1 LHDVLQD
8 LRYSWRELCKK
19 PGLALIAIISL
30 TLGIGATTAVFSVM
44 YGLLANPY
52 PYQGANR
59 MVHLTVM
66 TESGD
71 RRWIGITGPQL
82 KALRQLKV
90 FESVAA
96 SWGTWNLTTTDED
109 LPEDVPSTQLTAN
122 SGSHFGVPA
131 LLGRT
136 LIPSD
141 APDGQDPQP
150 VVVLSYLFW
159 QRHFNADRSVVGR
172 RIQLVHKNYTII
184 GVLPSRFTWEDA
196 AVYLPLK
203 ISNDSS
209 VDYSPLLK
217 LKPSVTFAAANA
229 ELQPL
234 IEQFAKETP
243 THFPKKFRV
252 QVRGLNQQFEDHLGH
267 SLFLLFGA
275 VSMLLFI
282 GCANV
287 SILLLARG
295 TARQH
300 ELAIR
305 SAIGASRWRIQRQ
318 LLTEALA
325 LSLLGAL
332 GGILLAYGLLPLLVR
347 WLPEYSFPHEV
358 LIGIN
363 LPVLAFSVALAIS
376 SGVVSGLAP
385 AFQFSKPQ
393 VAQLMTSSSR
403 RLAGGA
409 HGKRTHNL
417 LVAGQIALTL
427 LLLTSAAAAI
437 NGFVKLVRTDLGYDP
452 HNVMSVGIP
461 IHQNTHVSWE
471 SRSTYFDQLLTRV
484 QAMPEIVSAGISSNA
499 TPPSNGWE
507 MPYEIFGRPSGQQE
521 NLRANFVS
529 TEYFSVLHIPLLQ
542 GRLFE
547 HPEIVRGARLAVIN
561 QTLAQ
566 KYWPRG
572 DAVGKQLRLPELKG
586 EPPFGVA
593 VADSNQWMQIIGV
606 VADARDDGLRKP
618 IKPAVYLPFSVHMS
632 MWTQILVRTHASP
645 LRVLNRVRAE
655 VKAVDPDQQ
664 VFGRTRDLEQWI
676 QREDEYAYGRLVAA
690 LFSGISIV
698 ALVLAAI
705 GLFSVVSYGVAQRTN
720 EFGIRMALGA
730 SRGHVVQLV
739 LSATAVSVIGGLTGG
754 LLLSLLLNGILS
766 KWAEGSSHNPML
778 IAAVTVLLIL
788 TAGVAA
794 FVPARRASSV
804 EPMDA
809 LRYD

>member
-1 LHDVLQD
+1 
-8 LRYSWRELCKK
+8 
-19 PGLALIAIISL
+19 
-30 TLGIGATTAVFSVM
+30 LG
-44 YGLLANPY
+44 
-52 PYQGANR
+52 
-59 MVHLTVM
+59 
-66 TESGD
+66 
-71 RRWIGITGPQL
+71 
-82 KALRQLKV
+82 
-90 FESVAA
+90 
-96 SWGTWNLTTTDED
+96 
-109 LPEDVPSTQLTAN
+109 
-122 SGSHFGVPA
+122 
-131 LLGRT
+131 
-136 LIPSD
+136 
-141 APDGQDPQP
+141 AP
-150 VVVLSYLFW
+150 
-159 QRHFNADRSVVGR
+159 R
-172 RIQLVHKNYTII
+172 
-184 GVLPSRFTWEDA
+184 
-196 AVYLPLK
+196 
-203 ISNDSS
+203 
-209 VDYSPLLK
+209 
-217 LKPSVTFAAANA
+217 
-229 ELQPL
+229 
-234 IEQFAKETP
+234 
-243 THFPKKFRV
+243 
-252 QVRGLNQQFEDHLGH
+252 
-267 SLFLLFGA
+267 
-275 VSMLLFI
+275 
-282 GCANV
+282 
-287 SILLLARG
+287 
-295 TARQH
+295 
-300 ELAIR
+300 
-305 SAIGASRWRIQRQ
+305 ASRKIC
-318 LLTEALA
+318 
-325 LSLLGAL
+325 
-332 GGILLAYGLLPLLVR
+332 
-347 WLPEYSFPHEV
+347 
-358 LIGIN
+358 
-363 LPVLAFSVALAIS
+363 
-376 SGVVSGLAP
+376 
-385 AFQFSKPQ
+385 
-393 VAQLMTSSSR
+393 
-403 RLAGGA
+403 
-409 HGKRTHNL
+409 
-417 LVAGQIALTL
+417 
-427 LLLTSAAAAI
+427 
-437 NGFVKLVRTDLGYDP
+437 
-452 HNVMSVGIP
+452 
-461 IHQNTHVSWE
+461 
-471 SRSTYFDQLLTRV
+471 
-484 QAMPEIVSAGISSNA
+484 
-499 TPPSNGWE
+499 
-507 MPYEIFGRPSGQQE
+507 
-521 NLRANFVS
+521 ANFVS

-730 SRGHVVQLV
+730 SREHVVQLV

>member
-1 LHDVLQD
+1 
-8 LRYSWRELCKK
+8 
-19 PGLALIAIISL
+19 
-30 TLGIGATTAVFSVM
+30 
-44 YGLLANPY
+44 
-52 PYQGANR
+52 
-59 MVHLTVM
+59 
-66 TESGD
+66 
-71 RRWIGITGPQL
+71 
-82 KALRQLKV
+82 
-90 FESVAA
+90 
-96 SWGTWNLTTTDED
+96 
-109 LPEDVPSTQLTAN
+109 
-122 SGSHFGVPA
+122 
-131 LLGRT
+131 
-136 LIPSD
+136 
-141 APDGQDPQP
+141 
-150 VVVLSYLFW
+150 
-159 QRHFNADRSVVGR
+159 
-172 RIQLVHKNYTII
+172 
-184 GVLPSRFTWEDA
+184 
-196 AVYLPLK
+196 
-203 ISNDSS
+203 
-209 VDYSPLLK
+209 
-217 LKPSVTFAAANA
+217 
-229 ELQPL
+229 
-234 IEQFAKETP
+234 
-243 THFPKKFRV
+243 
-252 QVRGLNQQFEDHLGH
+252 
-267 SLFLLFGA
+267 
-275 VSMLLFI
+275 
-282 GCANV
+282 
-287 SILLLARG
+287 
-295 TARQH
+295 
-300 ELAIR
+300 
-305 SAIGASRWRIQRQ
+305 
-318 LLTEALA
+318 
-325 LSLLGAL
+325 
-332 GGILLAYGLLPLLVR
+332 
-347 WLPEYSFPHEV
+347 
-358 LIGIN
+358 
-363 LPVLAFSVALAIS
+363 
-376 SGVVSGLAP
+376 
-385 AFQFSKPQ
+385 
-393 VAQLMTSSSR
+393 
-403 RLAGGA
+403 
-409 HGKRTHNL
+409 
-417 LVAGQIALTL
+417 L